1 LATPSGGYFIGDKRV
16 PSVTTILSFGLA
28 GFSKDALLKW
38 AWTEG
43 VEGRDFRETRDKA
56 ATAGTIAH
64 SMIEAFLNGDEH
76 DCTDYPPEQ
85 VAEATQAFGA
95 FQDWHREHAIE
106 IVEQEVQLVSA
117 QHKFGGCF
125 DALGSVN
132 GVPTLL
138 DWKTSKG
145 LYPTYVC
152 QVAAY
157 YVLITE
163 HRPRHLWPQQ
173 AVILRVGKDGQFRVV
188 TLTKQQLSQGWDVFQ
203 HALAIYRARWDLEAM
218 VKPPKEPRAS
228 IVLPS
233 VNGVPA

>member
-1 LATPSGGYFIGDKRV
+1 MGWAHRE
-16 PSVTTILSFGLA
+16 GLA
-28 GFSKDALLKW
+28 G
-38 AWTEG
+38 
-43 VEGRDFRETRDKA
+43 RDYKATRDKA

-64 SMIEAFLNGDEH
+64 AMIERFLNGGDPHDHDSELPLTDELVAQAEQSFSAFLAWHQQH
-76 DCTDYPPEQ
+76 D
-85 VAEATQAFGA
+85 
-95 FQDWHREHAIE
+95 IE
-106 IVEQEVQLVSA
+106 IHEQEFQLVSA
-117 QHKFGGCF
+117 RHKFGGCP
-125 DALGSVN
+125 DARGLIDG
-132 GVPTLL
+132 TLAIF
-138 DWKTSKG
+138 DWKSSSG
-145 LYPTYVC
+145 VYASYVC

-188 TLTKQQLSQGWDVFQ
+188 TLTKQQLSQGWTVFQ

>member
-1 LATPSGGYFIGDKRV
+1 LATPTGGYYIGTERV
-16 PSVTTILSFGLA
+16 PSVTTILGIGL
-28 GFSKDALLKW
+28 GGYSKDALMAW
-38 AWTEG
+38 AHREG
-43 VEGRDFRETRDKA
+43 LEGRDYKATRDKA
-56 ATAGTIAH
+56 ASVGTIAH
-64 SMIEAFLNGDEH
+64 AGIEAFLNGGGINWDEH
-76 DCTDYPPEQ
+76 PDELT
-85 VAEATQAFGA
+85 AEALQSFAA

-106 IVEQEVQLVSA
+106 IVEQEVQLVSTRYR
-117 QHKFGGCF
+117 FGGCF
-125 DALGSVN
+125 DAIGTLN
-132 GVPTLL
+132 GVPTLF
-138 DWKTSKG
+138 DWKSSSG
-145 LYPTYVC
+145 VYASYVC